1 MITIDNDRNWI
12 GLIQQKQNQLDA
24 IDGKKS
30 NLDGLIKQSSETQ
43 LVDLLSLVKKSP
55 DMSIATERLEQL
67 RSDISSNT
75 YFIDLDSLVDNILAS
90 DHG

>member
-24 IDGKKS
+24 MDGKKS
-30 NLDGLIKQSSETQ
+30 SPDGLIKQSGETQ
-43 LVDLLSLVKKSP
+43 LVDLLSLVNKSP
-55 DMSIATERLEQL
+55 DMTVATERLVQL
-67 RSDISSNT
+67 RSDINSNT
-75 YFIDLDSLVDNILAS
+75 YSIDLDRLVDNILAS